1 MVDDGKA
8 SCPFVTGEG
17 CLVYI
22 DRPGACR
29 TYPVGRGASMGQNR
43 QVHEQFIILREQH
56 CLGSADAQ
64 KQNIEQWVENQEIT
78 PYNRYN
84 DLLMALTQHPK
95 MKRGMRLSQEQAD
108 LFITALYDP
117 DSFRTSRLFLDQVSD
132 NSAIDENYIDN
143 TRILENAIEILVKEF
158 FR

>member
-1 MVDDGKA
+1 
-8 SCPFVTGEG
+8 
-17 CLVYI
+17 
-22 DRPGACR
+22 
-29 TYPVGRGASMGQNR
+29 
-43 QVHEQFIILREQH
+43 
-56 CLGSADAQ
+56 
-64 KQNIEQWVENQEIT
+64 
-78 PYNRYN
+78 
-84 DLLMALTQHPK
+84 MALTQHPK